1 MNMPPIASVGML
13 SPSAPASPTSAR
25 RLLTQVL
32 WVGIADALL
41 LLVLVYV
48 AFVDRNDS
56 AVSIIGPI
64 HGIGFLLLL
73 IMTGAGAHRRYWG
86 WWFPVL
92 VFVTGGPIGSLTGE
106 VVLRGER
113 TDCPL

>member
-1 MNMPPIASVGML
+1 ML
-13 SPSAPASPTSAR
+13 SPSSPTSQSTR
-25 RLLTQVL
+25 RTLLTQVL

-41 LLVLVYV
+41 LVVLVYV
-48 AFVDRNDS
+48 AFIERSDA

-73 IMTGAGAHRRYWG
+73 LMTGAGAYRRYWG

-92 VFVTGGPIGSLTGE
+92 VLVTGGPIGSLVGE
-106 VVLRGER
+106 LVLRR
-113 TDCPL
+113 RATDVTPPPGTPRA

>member
-1 MNMPPIASVGML
+1 M
-13 SPSAPASPTSAR
+13 
-25 RLLTQVL
+25 L

-48 AFVDRNDS
+48 AFIDRSDS

-64 HGIGFLLLL
+64 HGIGFVMLLV
-73 IMTGAGAHRRYWG
+73 MTGAGAQRGHWG

-92 VFVTGGPIGSLTGE
+92 VLVTGGPIGSLTGE
-106 VVLRGER
+106 VVLRGRTR
-113 TDCPL
+113 TD